1 MTGFVLQALAEY
13 LNVNQAFRHQSA
25 HFTHYEPTGAGQMT
39 SRTQPIYEPKQ
50 AKTEPA
56 PQDAASDLCGQ
67 YRGIG
72 IAAVAAAA
80 CAGKSQR
87 AG

>member
-1 MTGFVLQALAEY
+1 
-13 LNVNQAFRHQSA
+13 
-25 HFTHYEPTGAGQMT
+25 MT